1 MEKDKEKDTVS
12 VFNER
17 GKYKCQN
24 YYRCSIPDEHNKK
37 ITNLKN
43 RGYAHTKRDFIL
55 SAIDMYADYLEDSS
69 NKKEFFKNEQLDM
82 YLQGYFE
89 KYIGEQTS
97 RLATIL
103 YEQTVQIAMLTEMI
117 IPLIELQG
125 NEDELRKRAIE
136 QLDNYHFDVIQRYK
150 KLKEEKE

>member
-1 MEKDKEKDTVS
+1 MEKVKKS
-12 VFNER
+12 VFDENGR
-17 GKYKCQN
+17 YKSQVC
-24 YYRCSIPDEHNKK
+24 YRCPISFEQDAK
-37 ITNLKN
+37 IEELKN
-43 RGYAHTKRDFIL
+43 RGYANTKKEFIVR
-55 SAIDMYADYLEDSS
+55 AIDMYVDYLEDNT

-89 KYIGEQTS
+89 KYVGDQTN